1 MPTMPAMRW
10 NRSRSGKTVI
20 RFIGDIRCDQLF
32 SLIFVWFSPRS
43 GIDTSTPYKP
53 ASIARNP
60 LDWEVPV
67 EYGIAV
73 DLNENYIAVA
83 LPSADAKLTSKKK
96 SKTTESTEKMSK
108 AIGEPD
114 HSPSDKTFRA
124 VNPVESEL
132 ENVPIKK
139 QIMKRARSIQKVD
152 QMMTPPKKRARKTEA
167 ERLREVVN
175 FKTFADVFNSDLSN
189 RRRSTRRPPPP
200 TSTSTRASKIKTR
213 RMTIF

>member
-1 MPTMPAMRW
+1 M
-10 NRSRSGKTVI
+10 
-20 RFIGDIRCDQLF
+20 
-32 SLIFVWFSPRS
+32 
-43 GIDTSTPYKP
+43 
-53 ASIARNP
+53 
-60 LDWEVPV
+60 
-67 EYGIAV
+67 EYGTAV

-83 LPSADAKLTSKKK
+83 LPSADAELTSKKK
-96 SKTTESTEKMSK
+96 SKTNVSSETMSK

-114 HSPSDKTFRA
+114 HSPSDKTLKA
-124 VNPVESEL
+124 VNSVESEL
-132 ENVPIKK
+132 ENVPMKK
-139 QIMKRARSIQKVD
+139 KIMKRARSIQSVD
-152 QMMTPPKKRARKTEA
+152 QLMTPPKKRARKTEA